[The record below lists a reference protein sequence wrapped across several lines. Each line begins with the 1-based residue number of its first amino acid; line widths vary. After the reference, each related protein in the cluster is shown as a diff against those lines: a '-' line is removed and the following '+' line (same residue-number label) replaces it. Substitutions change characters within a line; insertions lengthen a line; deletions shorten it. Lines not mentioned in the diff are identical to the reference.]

1 MNSKGDPSFPTHLTP
16 FIRKMLPLSAAFR
29 KQFLFT
35 SLELQDTGTYKPWHG
50 VFDTGI
56 RGLERMYIDRC
67 ILLPVNTCPAY
78 CRFCVRK
85 DYLAPTE
92 KETMSEEDLQQAL
105 RYVQNDTRLV
115 EVLISGGEPI
125 MNLRRLKTILN
136 GLGEISHVR
145 VIRIPTRCV
154 AYDPDRIST
163 EFLELLGT
171 HQGHHPDQKIEIE
184 THFDHPDEIQPE
196 TRAAAKRFLE
206 KGFSLVCKTTL
217 LRGINDN
224 ADTLRALFQELR
236 FIGIQPYYLVH
247 CLNPRGAA
255 HFRTTVDHGLQLKRE
270 LRSKGSGRSNPQY
283 ILLTSVGKVE
293 PGVDAT
299 ILRKEGNML
308 VIETPYRPEYF
319 DRLILKTFRLPKG
332 AEISAGGYLIVRYP
346 DGEPGRF
353 PSPQDPG
360 LPTLP

>member
-1 MNSKGDPSFPTHLTP
+1 MNSINDPSFPTHFTP
-16 FIRKMLPLSAAFR
+16 FIRKMLPSSAAFR

-35 SLELQDTGTYKPWHG
+35 PLELQDAGTYKPWHG

-56 RGLERMYIDRC
+56 RGLERMYVNRC

-85 DYLAPTE
+85 DYLAPAE
-92 KETMSEEDLQQAL
+92 KEAMSEKDLEEAL
-105 RYVQNDTRLV
+105 RFIQHDTRLV
-115 EVLISGGEPI
+115 EVLISGGEAI
-125 MNLRRLKTILN
+125 MNLRRLKMILS
-136 GLGEISHVR
+136 GLGEIKHVR
-145 VIRIPTRCV
+145 VIRFATRCV
-154 AYDPDRIST
+154 AYDPDRISAQ
-163 EFLELLGT
+163 FLELLDT
-171 HQGHHPDQKIEIE
+171 HQDRHPDQKIEIE

-196 TRAAAKRFLE
+196 TRAAAKRLLD

-217 LRGINDN
+217 LRGINDD
-224 ADTLRALFQELR
+224 AETLRTLFQELR

-247 CLNPRGAA
+247 CTNPRGAA
-255 HFRTTVDHGLQLKRE
+255 HFRTTVDQGLQLKRA
-270 LRSKGSGRSNPQY
+270 LRGMGSGRSNPQY

-299 ILRKEGNML
+299 ILGKEGKML
-308 VIETPYRPEYF
+308 VIETPYRPEQF
-319 DRLILKTFRLPKG
+319 DNLMLKAFQLPQG

-346 DGEPGRF
+346 DGEPERF

-360 LPTLP
+360 VSALS